1 MEVFMTC
8 PKCGADQADG
18 NSFCQS
24 CGRRLTEREWTLSGW
39 TLGSIVCV
47 LLLVGGMGGWF
58 FFGRSKPNLAPVQST
73 SIVQP
78 QATPIFP
85 PTQPP
90 AEKPSAAMPVEITP
104 PEKQPVPPTS
114 APEFRGSTP
123 YVTEAP
129 STTHLVSRSFGPFDF
144 RLAAHE
150 RRSSAFRI
158 PTDLANARL
167 RARYES
173 TGGVGGHLRVR
184 VLRNSELLYD
194 SGNTA
199 DSQFDIRLTRGEYLL
214 VVENTAMMFS
224 RNVTVKG
231 EFTAIK

>member
-1 MEVFMTC
+1 MTC

-24 CGRRLTEREWTLSGW
+24 CGRRLTEREWSLSGW

-47 LLLVGGMGGWF
+47 LLLVGGLCGWL
-58 FFGRSKPNLAPVQST
+58 FFGRSKPNPAPVQSAP
-73 SIVQP
+73 IAQP
-78 QATPIFP
+78 QTASIL
-85 PTQPP
+85 QPSEP
-90 AEKPSAAMPVEITP
+90 QAEKPSAAAPVDITP
-104 PEKQPVPPTS
+104 PEKQS
-114 APEFRGSTP
+114 APQASVPEFRGSTP
-123 YVTEAP
+123 YVTEGP
-129 STTHLVSRSFGPFDF
+129 STHPVSRSFGPLEF

-150 RRSSAFRI
+150 RRSSIFRI

-184 VLRNSELLYD
+184 VLRNSELVYD

-214 VVENTAMMFS
+214 VVENTAMMFA
-224 RNVTVKG
+224 RNVTVRG
-231 EFTAIK
+231 EFTAIQ